1 MAGPFDNLTSAFDGN
16 DPASYQQL
24 LLRQKIA
31 DTMMKQAARRG
42 YPKNVGEGLTA
53 IGDAL
58 GERSQMNQMIAAQR
72 MIEARRPAAGPA
84 PGPDASATPSVQTSD
99 ASPQMPT
106 IAPAATADA
115 SAVPAA
121 AAPLLQAAA
130 NNDAYQPAD
139 ALPPV
144 QDAGGAPQMASADT
158 GTMSDAPPMGVPTEQ
173 PNSAAVRASIAQLM
187 QTRQGGSQPN
197 PMLAGQ
203 SPASAPSTIS
213 PDPALLG
220 SPLETNRPIPTDIQS
235 VQLAENGQQPFQY
248 PNPRPRP
255 PASQI
260 GPDTPVTPQ
269 TSAPLPNQAPGVYD
283 KPIPPELPKRTQE
296 DPRHQY
302 LITEILRRKQMG
314 DDPVIINGLEAQAAE
329 WEKRRAF
336 KDAEN
341 QRKYQSD
348 LAQHNEKMQNF
359 LTANQGLPMA
369 KEKLTQE
376 KYSTQKQAEEDQL
389 KGAYGN
395 LPPHI
400 HTYLKESKDKAQ
412 SAVGALE
419 GLGNA
424 EAALNA
430 GTLFGIDA
438 PAKLLWYKAKAAT
451 GDQEAARIV
460 AATETYKT
468 SLGPVAAQAIRSY
481 AGPQVSNNDTKL
493 GFMMAGADYTLNEKS
508 ARQLIDIA
516 KRSGLAALNEHRDNM
531 DTMLKGQQG
540 EERLRRVYDVPNA
553 MPGIALPGGGPA
565 SFATEE
571 AAKASNLPDGTPIM
585 INGRRAR
592 IRR

>member
-1 MAGPFDNLTSAFDGN
+1 
-16 DPASYQQL
+16 
-24 LLRQKIA
+24 
-31 DTMMKQAARRG
+31 
-42 YPKNVGEGLTA
+42 
-53 IGDAL
+53 
-58 GERSQMNQMIAAQR
+58 
-72 MIEARRPAAGPA
+72 
-84 PGPDASATPSVQTSD
+84 
-99 ASPQMPT
+99 
-106 IAPAATADA
+106 
-115 SAVPAA
+115 
-121 AAPLLQAAA
+121 
-130 NNDAYQPAD
+130 
-139 ALPPV
+139 
-144 QDAGGAPQMASADT
+144 
-158 GTMSDAPPMGVPTEQ
+158 
-173 PNSAAVRASIAQLM
+173 
-187 QTRQGGSQPN
+187 
-197 PMLAGQ
+197 
-203 SPASAPSTIS
+203 
-213 PDPALLG
+213 
-220 SPLETNRPIPTDIQS
+220 
-235 VQLAENGQQPFQY
+235 
-248 PNPRPRP
+248 
-255 PASQI
+255 
-260 GPDTPVTPQ
+260 
-269 TSAPLPNQAPGVYD
+269 
-283 KPIPPELPKRTQE
+283 
-296 DPRHQY
+296 
-302 LITEILRRKQMG
+302 
-314 DDPVIINGLEAQAAE
+314 
-329 WEKRRAF
+329 
-336 KDAEN
+336 
-341 QRKYQSD
+341 
-348 LAQHNEKMQNF
+348 
-359 LTANQGLPMA
+359 MA
-369 KEKLTQE
+369 KEKLKQE

-400 HTYLKESKDKAQ
+400 HTYLKDSKDKAQ

-438 PAKLLWYKAKAAT
+438 PARLLWYKAKAAA

-540 EERLRRVYDVPNA
+540 EERLRRVYDVPNV
-553 MPGIALPGGGPA
+553 MPGVPMPGGGPA